1 MTYHY
6 LLLLKTNRMALIDT
20 DYKNWLTEL
29 KSKVRSTQVK
39 ASLAVNSALILF
51 YWELGKQISE
61 KENIYGSSLIPSVS
75 KDLKEEFP
83 DMKGF
88 SVRNLSYCKNFYS
101 FYNTQILQQP
111 VAISQDS
118 NNQEDKMLQ
127 QLVAQLPWGHNILI
141 FTKAKDLQEALFY
154 IQKTIENSWSRNVLD
169 HQVSSKLYER
179 QGQAI
184 SNFKTTLP
192 EPLSDLAIET
202 LKDPYVFD
210 FLTLGERYREQDIEK
225 QLIQHVSKF
234 LLELGKGFAFIG
246 NQYHLNIADQD
257 YYLELLLYH
266 TKLKCYVVIE
276 LKNTHFIP
284 EFAGKLNF
292 YLSAVDSLI
301 KDESDNPTIGIL
313 LCKDKNNVE
322 AEFALRDMN
331 KPMGVSEL
339 RLVESL
345 PENLRSSL
353 PTIEEIEEEFS
364 KRN

>member
-118 NNQEDKMLQ
+118 NNQEDK
-127 QLVAQLPWGHNILI
+127 
-141 FTKAKDLQEALFY
+141 
-154 IQKTIENSWSRNVLD
+154 
-169 HQVSSKLYER
+169 KL
-179 QGQAI
+179 
-184 SNFKTTLP
+184 
-192 EPLSDLAIET
+192 
-202 LKDPYVFD
+202 
-210 FLTLGERYREQDIEK
+210 
-225 QLIQHVSKF
+225 
-234 LLELGKGFAFIG
+234 
-246 NQYHLNIADQD
+246 
-257 YYLELLLYH
+257 
-266 TKLKCYVVIE
+266 
-276 LKNTHFIP
+276 
-284 EFAGKLNF
+284 
-292 YLSAVDSLI
+292 
-301 KDESDNPTIGIL
+301 
-313 LCKDKNNVE
+313 
-322 AEFALRDMN
+322 
-331 KPMGVSEL
+331 
-339 RLVESL
+339 
-345 PENLRSSL
+345 
-353 PTIEEIEEEFS
+353 
-364 KRN
+364 

>member
-1 MTYHY
+1 
-6 LLLLKTNRMALIDT
+6 MALIDT

-29 KSKVRSTQVK
+29 KSKVRSTQIK
-39 ASLAVNSALILF
+39 ASLAVNRELILF
-51 YWELGKQISE
+51 YWEIGKQISE
-61 KENIYGSSLIPSVS
+61 KENVWGSKLIASVS
-75 KDLKEEFP
+75 SDLKEEFP
-83 DMKGF
+83 EMKGF
-88 SVRNLSYCKNFYS
+88 SITNLKYCKS
-101 FYNTQILQQP
+101 FYNFYTVQFGQQAVDQIQNTSNQTNI
-111 VAISQDS
+111 ISQQAID
-118 NNQEDKMLQ
+118 
-127 QLVAQLPWGHNILI
+127 QLPWGHNILI
-141 FTKAKDLQEALFY
+141 FTKTSNAEEAIFY
-154 IQKTIENSWSRNVLD
+154 IHKTIENNWSRDILD
-169 HQVSSKLYER
+169 LQIKSKLYDR
-179 QGQAI
+179 QGKAI

-246 NQYHLNIADQD
+246 NQYHLNVADHD
-257 YYLELLLYH
+257 YYLDLLFYH

-276 LKNTHFIP
+276 LKNTRFIP

-345 PENLRSSL
+345 PKDLQASM
-353 PTIEEIEEEFS
+353 PTIAELEEEFS
-364 KRN
+364 KLDK